1 MEELILLESLMLPKK
16 NFFTGILKG
25 LCLFICNTPFF
36 FLTTDTLKT
45 DGTEDSLHSTDE
57 SEKEENDTFISNLQD
72 YRFLNFC
79 FLRLLEVLTFRFDL
93 HYKHFRLCYLI
104 GKMLFCIF
112 STKPMR
118 ISREEVHI

>member
-45 DGTEDSLHSTDE
+45 DGTEDSLHSTVRRKKMILSFQICKTID
-57 SEKEENDTFISNLQD
+57 
-72 YRFLNFC
+72 FL
-79 FLRLLEVLTFRFDL
+79 
-93 HYKHFRLCYLI
+93 
-104 GKMLFCIF
+104 IF
-112 STKPMR
+112 AF
-118 ISREEVHI
+118 